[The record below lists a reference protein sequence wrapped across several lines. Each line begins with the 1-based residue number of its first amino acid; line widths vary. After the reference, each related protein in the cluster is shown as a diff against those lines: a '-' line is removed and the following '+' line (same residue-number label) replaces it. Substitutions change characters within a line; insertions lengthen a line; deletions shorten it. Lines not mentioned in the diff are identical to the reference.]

1 MLGFFYEREV
11 CNGVGNAWLIQTVR
25 FILDVLLWGYERDKV
40 LRRGFGL
47 SENDLGE
54 DLWYVFNTC

>member
-1 MLGFFYEREV
+1 
-11 CNGVGNAWLIQTVR
+11 VR

-54 DLWYVFNTC
+54 DL